1 MVGTYICS
9 DELERKKIESMAR
22 SAGRLTF
29 TRCFFYFSLN
39 LLFFFFI
46 SSLADD
52 QQTLTTPKGVDIER
66 PTLDVSPSLLLDNS
80 DTEGVKNKNV
90 KLCERVQVSGISR
103 LKLRSYANSYHIT
116 LAPSVAIP
124 ERLHAKIKICF
135 HRNNTLGWCQC
146 EKDEWRGV
154 QKGIWSAVMSPY
166 ETRYVDVR
174 IHGELPGSVTIALEE
189 GFQQWRL
196 ISLAVGLILLLLAPI
211 ISSWVP
217 FYYSS
222 SMAIGI
228 FLVVIII
235 LFQGMKF
242 LPTGRKNF
250 FYLAIYG
257 SVLGAGSFLLH
268 QFSMIVNSILQSF
281 GMSEE
286 MHNPVA
292 LFVLLGIVLAGA
304 ALGYW
309 IVRRF
314 VISKEDGSVDAG
326 VAQFVKWA
334 MRIIGATFILQ
345 STLDTPFAIG
355 ALISCVAVCQI
366 GSLIKLL
373 HEWYETSGNDDY
385 SLEWVR
391 GTPGRAEFLSK
402 SPPKGKIWNS
412 PKSGSNGKLW
422 NNPKRTSWSDSPVRG
437 IVSPSSGYSTQTS
450 GTQLGTNYYST
461 FHKTGNRKKFTK
473 EEWDDFTRDSTKQA
487 LAEWAASP
495 EFTDWII
502 DHADRIKLLPSE
514 SSDEI
519 MGSESDSTEGGSGND
534 GFRFFSW
541 Q

>member
-1 MVGTYICS
+1 MS
-9 DELERKKIESMAR
+9 WKEKKIESMAR

-52 QQTLTTPKGVDIER
+52 QQTVTTLKGVDIKR

-345 STLDTPFAIG
+345 ST
-355 ALISCVAVCQI
+355 AVCQI